1 MNWNNSFAIASVV
14 IRELLRRKDFY
25 VLFILTVLITGLAG
39 SINFFDDPQI
49 VNWLKELSLTLIW
62 VSSLVIAITTTA
74 RQLPAERESRTI
86 FPLLAKP
93 ITRAEVVVGKFIG
106 CWQAC
111 GAALVVFYLFFGV
124 MIAAKGGSVSWE
136 TLFLALILH
145 WALLGIVIS
154 MSLLGSLLFT
164 SVSANVTICFI
175 IVFGIL
181 FAGLYLGK
189 VADQQPEPVQT
200 LLLAV
205 YYLIPQL
212 GFFYEPRAFLIHG
225 GSLEWFYSMLAVLYA
240 LAYSAVFLTA
250 SWLAFRRKALN

>member
-1 MNWNNSFAIASVV
+1 MNWNNSFSVGSIV
-14 IRELLRRKDFY
+14 IKELLRRKDFY

-39 SINFFDDPQI
+39 SINFFNNPQI

-62 VSSLVIAITTTA
+62 VSSLVIAISTAA
-74 RQLPAERESRTI
+74 RQLPAEKESRTI

-111 GAALVVFYLFFGV
+111 GAALIVFYLFFGIV
-124 MIAAKGGSVSWE
+124 VAAKGGSLSWQ
-136 TLFLALILH
+136 TLFLALLLH
-145 WALLGIVIS
+145 WALVGIVIS

-164 SVSANVTICFI
+164 STAANVTICFI
-175 IVFGIL
+175 IVSGIL

-189 VADQQPEPVQT
+189 VADQQPEPIQSI
-200 LLLAV
+200 LLAV
-205 YYLIPQL
+205 YYVIPQL

-225 GSLEWFYSMLAVLYA
+225 GSLEWSYSLLAVVYA
-240 LAYSAVFLTA
+240 LAYSSVFLTA